1 MPTFKAYKTELKCSL
16 NLPNNIDGNSP
27 LKPNKNLKDI
37 NFKFLPSSICN
48 LSHYAKTLGN
58 FKLI

>member
-48 LSHYAKTLGN
+48 LSHYTNNLR
-58 FKLI
+58 

>member
-37 NFKFLPSSICN
+37 NFKFLPSSIAICPIM
-48 LSHYAKTLGN
+48 LTTLGN